1 MIALITLFVYKKWFV
16 SLLEVFFLVNISAI
30 CVVALND
37 PISNMIGLDI
47 VVTLVTIA
55 LFVFL
60 GIVGYH
66 AVKSRHLNRCVLHA
80 SRMCRTRS
88 ISNEVQPLLDS
99 DALTANSATDVLREP
114 LLEEY

>member
-1 MIALITLFVYKKWFV
+1 M

-66 AVKSRHLNRCVLHA
+66 AVKSRHLNR
-80 SRMCRTRS
+80 
-88 ISNEVQPLLDS
+88 LLDS
-99 DALTANSATDVLREP
+99 DALTADSATDVLHEP